1 MDTNP
6 GGRNEFRRLYIMD
19 RMAMAFQREAALRQ
33 PAFRV
38 SDSLYLPYNTFKL
51 HVHILK

>member
-1 MDTNP
+1 MNTNP
-6 GGRNEFRRLYIMD
+6 GGCDESRRLYIMD
-19 RMAMAFQREAALRQ
+19 RMAMAFQPEAALRQ

-51 HVHILK
+51 HIHIPK